1 MTRRRDFDAL
11 SEAQIAARRTQKRWV
26 EPKAQFRPDAP
37 QAVTE
42 LLDTIQHVTEAA
54 TGERSFLHLRP
65 LSRPVPQP
73 LPQPLPR
80 ALVAGARSR
89 EH

>member
-1 MTRRRDFDAL
+1 MEGRAMTRRRDFDAL
-11 SEAQIAARRTQKRWV
+11 SEAQIAAGRTQKRWV
-26 EPKAQFRPDAP
+26 EAKAQFRPVAP

-42 LLDTIQHVTEAA
+42 LLDTIQHVAEAA

-65 LSRPVPQP
+65 GTGRTP
-73 LPQPLPR
+73 
-80 ALVAGARSR
+80 